1 MKEVSQRSIL
11 TTDGPFRAVDFTLL
25 DAEPFF
31 YVSLKIGEVVHVVDA
46 LHLIWTVEAIQGEY
60 EAIKARKVQP

>member
-1 MKEVSQRSIL
+1 MKEVSQRNIL
-11 TTDGPFRAVDFTLL
+11 TTDGPSSRVFFTLL

-60 EAIKARKVQP
+60 EAIKARRIKG